1 MVDRDTGMAARFL
14 SRLWFLT
21 QSGLASLLPRQ
32 AWLAFILFAAVGA
45 LAGCSDERRSLVD
58 YVAAI
63 CSSSS
68 ASPPAE
74 EKPFLQ
80 ENAGAMK
87 RMMADM
93 NVRPSGDVDHDFVEM
108 MVPHH
113 QGAIEMAQAELRY
126 GHNERLK
133 RMAQEIIVT
142 QQQEIA
148 AMRLALGEP
157 LPQATPSPDDLSGI
171 EPSN

>member
-1 MVDRDTGMAARFL
+1 MITPA
-14 SRLWFLT
+14 
-21 QSGLASLLPRQ
+21 
-32 AWLAFILFAAVGA
+32 LFAAVGA
-45 LAGCSDERRSLVD
+45 VAACSEQPRLLTD
-58 YVAAI
+58 YIAAI

-68 ASPPAE
+68 TSPSTE
-74 EKPFLQ
+74 EDPFLQ
-80 ENAGAMK
+80 QNAGAMK
-87 RMMADM
+87 KMMTGM
-93 NVRPSGDVDHDFVEM
+93 SVQPSGDIDRDFVEM

-148 AMRLALGEP
+148 AMRLALDEP
-157 LPQATPSPDDLSGI
+157 LPPAKASPDDLSGI
-171 EPSN
+171 EPAK